1 MIKRLLITI
10 FLALSLSWPNTSIAS
25 LMDILNIGAG
35 ILGGITEN
43 PKNYPERR
51 LKKQNRKVK
60 ECVKELYDVN
70 KNLTWRLNECN
81 ATK

>member
-1 MIKRLLITI
+1 MKKLLITI

-25 LMDILNIGAG
+25 FMDILN
-35 ILGGITEN
+35 LGVSIFTSIEEN
-43 PKNYPERR
+43 PKSYPERR
-51 LKKQNRKVK
+51 LKRQNRKVK